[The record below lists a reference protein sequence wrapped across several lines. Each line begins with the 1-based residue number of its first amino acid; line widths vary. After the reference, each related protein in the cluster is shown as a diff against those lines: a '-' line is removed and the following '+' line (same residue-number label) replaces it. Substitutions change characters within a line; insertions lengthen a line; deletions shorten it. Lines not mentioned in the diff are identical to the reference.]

1 MSSLRNISS
10 GRELNLDLFCG
21 IDSTDKILSKKIVMQ
36 ELILEVIDSGTR

>member
-21 IDSTDKILSKKIVMQ
+21 IDSTDEIFSKKDFDAG
-36 ELILEVIDSGTR
+36 IDS